1 MMFMLLNCLPEAGEV
16 CLADGELLLDDV
28 LPVGGVDVDAVLDDA
43 RVAVSVGHEEMLR
56 VVRHGDRGGLA
67 VVHVVVAGLELEEED

>member
-28 LPVGGVDVDAVLDDA
+28 LPVGGVDVDAVQ
-43 RVAVSVGHEEMLR
+43 
-56 VVRHGDRGGLA
+56 GGPI
-67 VVHVVVAGLELEEED
+67 GFYPRN